1 LEAEELC
8 GCASIH
14 MLSGGKR
21 NNGNDSK
28 GVSRSTRVNESDANI
43 VAAVMLGENS
53 IDRAITQDEV

>member
-1 LEAEELC
+1 
-8 GCASIH
+8 